1 MLVEVVAGLDQNRRV
16 EFEDSVETHGAGS
29 AGCSRPRMG
38 ISNLTGTFRM
48 ALRAFDCSIL
58 ATANSPEAFEIIER
72 YIFPSFPR
80 TEAANDAP
88 DVSLHIEQAE
98 DEFRLSK
105 DGELFLSS
113 GQAIDLVPHLIHLLD
128 EAVVQR
134 LVSLRAVHA
143 GTVLL
148 NGRAL
153 LLPGATHSG
162 KSSIVAELLRRGA
175 TYFSDEYALIDADG
189 LVHPYPRP
197 LLLRKGSPEQFP
209 VVAGECNAPVG
220 KARAPVGWILLL
232 QYEAGCAWN
241 ITPVPQSLAL
251 VALLQ
256 NTPHALADSP
266 ELIDMFQRA
275 VAGATCHAGRR
286 AEATD
291 AATEIMRLTGFFTG

>member
-1 MLVEVVAGLDQNRRV
+1 V
-16 EFEDSVETHGAGS
+16 
-29 AGCSRPRMG
+29 
-38 ISNLTGTFRM
+38 LTGEFGL
-48 ALRAFDCSIL
+48 ALRAFDCSII
-58 ATANSPEAFEIIER
+58 ATANSPEAFEILER

-80 TEAANDAP
+80 AEATSDAP
-88 DVSLHIEQAE
+88 DISLHIEQGGE
-98 DEFRLSK
+98 EFRLSK
-105 DGELFLSS
+105 DGESFASS

-134 LVSLRAVHA
+134 LTALRAVHA
-143 GTVLL
+143 GTVLV

-197 LLLRKGSPEQFP
+197 LLLRRGSPEQFP
-209 VVAGECNAPVG
+209 VLAGECNARVG
-220 KARAPVGWILLL
+220 NTPAPVGWILLA
-232 QYEAGCAWN
+232 QYEAGSAWS

-266 ELIDMFQRA
+266 ELIEMFQRA
-275 VAGATCHAGRR
+275 VAGATCYAGRR
-286 AEATD
+286 AEAAD
-291 AATEIMRLTGFFTG
+291 AATEIMRLTGNLAG